1 MSDKKS
7 RAIGSL
13 ADWEII
19 TTGTPEEN
27 TIPISDHEYTI
38 VDLYALLRQLKN
50 LFNPEYLDY
59 VSSLITKHVH
69 DMDNPHR
76 TDLTKMN
83 TSVLQELYLLWLEQ
97 PNEGTRE
104 EFLKVLFQ
112 YVKIADILTTLEGVA
127 LDQVPSVR
135 GVTEVIKRHNTD
147 LDAHSNIFSS
157 MFPGEELHITPT
169 LALMGMVGIP
179 KNVEIIRA
187 GQLSYIDEHGRV
199 KFAEENTLPIDYTYD
214 EGMFPIFGNITNRIK
229 YSEDFNQSYW
239 VKQNGSI
246 GISEFTINPYG
257 LGFSPV
263 FKEDITVNPVEHIL
277 KTNETL
283 SVIANRV
290 YALTWFV
297 APEVRKYVGL
307 RVPTGLVGNY
317 PYVHFD
323 LENLTYFM
331 NDQTDKTRVAADI
344 STLRSGMVRI
354 CMFIRPSITGT
365 FNPEL
370 YPIDILSGDSNYVG
384 TGENSI
390 AIFGAQFSECSE
402 IPPYIPTVGTIA
414 SINATSIKLPIDN
427 WYNTQE
433 GTFVIELTNVT
444 PLQMNVSKEIFS
456 IGDGATAISLNTRF
470 PANHQKRAYFSAFNP
485 SNVAFINRWSVACD
499 RTMVTLVHGY
509 SPTKHRFGFLESNP
523 IETNVT
529 NNVTNP
535 DAKYLYLGT
544 DRFGNNHLNG
554 RIKRFVYYPGIC
566 TLDNINFFLGE

>member
-13 ADWEII
+13 ANWDVI

-50 LFNPEYLDY
+50 LFNPDYLDY
-59 VSSLITKHVH
+59 VASLITKHVH

-76 TDLTKMN
+76 TDLSKMN

-104 EFLKVLFQ
+104 EFLKILFQ

-135 GVTEVIKRHNTD
+135 GVTEVIHRHNTN
-147 LDAHSNIFSS
+147 LDAHANIFSS
-157 MFPGEELHITPT
+157 MFPGEELYMTPT
-169 LALMGMVGIP
+169 LALMGMVGISQS
-179 KNVEIIRA
+179 VEVVRP
-187 GQLSYIDEHGRV
+187 GTLSYIDEHGRV
-199 KFAEENTLPIDYTYD
+199 KFAAENTLPIDYTYG
-214 EGMFPIFGNITNRIK
+214 EGMFPIFGNIFNRIK
-229 YSEDFNQSYW
+229 YSEDFNQAYW
-239 VKQNGSI
+239 TKENGTVD
-246 GISEFTINPYG
+246 ISTFTINPYG

-263 FKEDITVNPVEHIL
+263 FKENVTENPVEHIL
-277 KTNETL
+277 KTSEAI
-283 SVIANRV
+283 SVTANRV

-307 RVPTGLVGNY
+307 RVPTDLVGDY

-344 STLRSGMVRI
+344 STLRSGMIRI
-354 CMFIRPSITGT
+354 CMFIRPSVNGT
-365 FNPEL
+365 FFPEL
-370 YPIDILSGDSNYVG
+370 YPIDILSGDANYVG
-384 TGENSI
+384 TGESSI

-402 IPPYIPTVGTIA
+402 IPPYIPTFGTVVT
-414 SINATSIKLPIDN
+414 INNTKVQIPIDN
-427 WYNTQE
+427 WYNPTT
-433 GTFVIELTNVT
+433 GTFVVECSNVT
-444 PLQMNVSKEIFS
+444 PLQMNVNKEIFS
-456 IGDGATAISLNTRF
+456 IADGTNAISFNCRF
-470 PANHQKRAYFSAFNP
+470 PGNHQKRAYFTAFNS
-485 SNVAFINRWSVACD
+485 SNIAILNRWSVACD
-499 RTMVTLVHGY
+499 RPMITLVHGY
-509 SPTKHRFGFLESNP
+509 SPSKHRFGFFESNS
-523 IETNVT
+523 IETNT
-529 NNVTNP
+529 NSAVNP
-535 DAKYLYLGT
+535 NSRYLYLGT
-544 DRFGNNHLNG
+544 DRFGNNHFNG
-554 RIKRFVYYPGIC
+554 RIKRFVYYPNIC